1 MKYKFYI
8 LFFYMII
15 ANFSFAQPIQGFL
28 LNKGFDVKKRELDFT
43 VGSLFTVYHFTYGI
57 NSKLNVQTGI
67 IIPVEDFIVP
77 IQVNY
82 KFSNYKNLS
91 HLASINFTPYLYIT
105 SGPIF
110 SKIEYSIEKKIKQ
123 GKLRSHFGFST
134 NVGWHVYTLQ
144 FFWAYGGLNAAWE
157 ERLPLDYGDG
167 HFVRC
172 NSPYIG
178 FSSDLNLSPH
188 WFFKNEI
195 YLNQLKTSENRL
207 PFLLAAASLSMR
219 YGWFGMD
226 AGAIHPTMFNKEVNG
241 PFKRVW
247 PTVNFNFRI
256 NKGKD

>member
-28 LNKGFDVKKRELDFT
+28 LNKGFDVKKKELDFT
-43 VGSLFTVYHFTYGI
+43 VGSLFMVYHFTYGI
-57 NSKLNVQTGI
+57 NSKLNIQTGMYYN
-67 IIPVEDFIVP
+67 EDLSIP
-77 IQVNY
+77 IQFNY
-82 KFSNYKNLS
+82 RFSNYKNLS
-91 HLASINFTPYLYIT
+91 HLASINLTPYIFFI
-105 SGPIF
+105 SGIFF

-123 GKLRSHFGFST
+123 GILRSHLGFST
-134 NVGWHVYTLQ
+134 NEGWQVHTFQ
-144 FFWAYGGLNAAWE
+144 FIVAELFDTEL
-157 ERLPLDYGDG
+157 ERRLKLDYGDG
-167 HFVRC
+167 LLVRC

-195 YLNQLKTSENRL
+195 YLNQLKTSQNRL
-207 PFLLAAASLSMR
+207 PFLLACASLSMR

-226 AGAIHPTMFNKEVNG
+226 AGAIHPIMFNNSVNG
-241 PFKRVW
+241 PFKKVW